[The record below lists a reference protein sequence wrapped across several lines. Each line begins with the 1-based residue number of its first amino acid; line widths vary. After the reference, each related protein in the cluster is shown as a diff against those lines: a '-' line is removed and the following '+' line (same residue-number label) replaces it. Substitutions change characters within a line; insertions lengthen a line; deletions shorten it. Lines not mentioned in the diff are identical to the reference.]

1 VVLLWLVIRDV
12 LARAAGAGAGGSTA
26 AVIGAL
32 FFAVHPVVTE
42 AVCEPTFREDLLVAT
57 FTLGALAIAAGIR
70 EAGDRWRPL
79 ACAACCLG
87 AVASKE
93 CGVAT
98 PFVLAASWWLLHRSA
113 PRRPWVAAVGGG
125 AVVTAAF
132 LAARFLLEPSP
143 SKIFE
148 NPPMY
153 PGGSIFTALGVEP
166 LILALYCQVIAC
178 PVNLCADY
186 GVVSVGHLP
195 LPVAVVILTVVAV
208 ALGLAARADRRIAF
222 GIVLLVLPLLPVSN
236 LVPIY
241 RAAADRYL
249 YVPLTGVATIVAC
262 LLDAPWL
269 RASARVRQ
277 AAVAVAVAT
286 LAVLGQACIERQRV
300 WASPLA
306 LWQDTAA
313 KNPASYTAAQ
323 GLAGALEDAGR
334 CVEAEAAAH
343 AALRLCDGG
352 RGECW
357 AALALALD
365 CQGRPAE
372 ADAAL
377 AKALEIEP
385 RLGDPLQR
393 VAVLALEVDTAEALL
408 KLLSRQ
414 TPPPSPPGNP
424 R

>member
-1 VVLLWLVIRDV
+1 VI
-12 LARAAGAGAGGSTA
+12 AG
-26 AVIGAL
+26 
-32 FFAVHPVVTE
+32 
-42 AVCEPTFREDLLVAT
+42 
-57 FTLGALAIAAGIR
+57 GIR

-79 ACAACCLG
+79 ACTACCLG

-98 PFVLAASWWLLHRSA
+98 PVVLAASWWLLHREA
-113 PRRPWVAAVGGG
+113 PRRPWVLAVGGG
-125 AVVTAAF
+125 AAVAAAF

-143 SKIFE
+143 SRIFE
-148 NPPMY
+148 NPPEY
-153 PGGSIFTALGVEP
+153 PGGSLFTALAVEP
-166 LILALYCQVIAC
+166 RILALYCQVVAC
-178 PVNLCADY
+178 PLNLCADY
-186 GVVSVGHLP
+186 SVVSVGHLP
-195 LPVAVVILTVVAV
+195 LPVAIPVLVVVAIS
-208 ALGLAARADRRIAF
+208 LGLAARADRRVAF

-269 RASARVRQ
+269 RASPRGRQ
-277 AAVAVAVAT
+277 VTAAVAMAALV
-286 LAVLGQACIERQRV
+286 VLGLACIERQRV
-300 WASPLA
+300 WSSPLA

-313 KNPASYTAAQ
+313 KDPGSLNAAL
-323 GLAGALEDAGR
+323 GLAGALEEAGR

-343 AALRLCDGG
+343 AALRICDGA

-357 AALALALD
+357 ATLALALD

-372 ADAAL
+372 ADTAL
-377 AKALEIEP
+377 AKALEIDP
-385 RLGDPLQR
+385 RLRDPRQR
-393 VAVLALEVDTAEALL
+393 VAVLALEADTAEALL

-414 TPPPSPPGNP
+414 TPPPSPPENP